1 MSHAPSLSMQFS
13 ALGGPE
19 VLLPVEGPCPLP
31 GPGEVLIAQ
40 QAIGLN
46 FVDVYHRSGLYPLPL
61 PGIPGVE
68 GAGVI
73 EAVGEGVEHVAVG
86 QRVAYAGAVGAYA
99 THRLLPAW
107 RAIPL
112 PDALAF
118 EQAGSNLLRGLTAH
132 MLFSH
137 VYPLRPGRRVLVH
150 AAAGGLGSIL
160 VRLSKRLGAEVIATV
175 GSAEK
180 EALARGHGADHVI
193 VGRDVDFAAE
203 VAALTAGDGVHLAV
217 DGIGGSTLARTIAC
231 VRPFGMTASIG
242 QVAGAAPP
250 VPLSA
255 LRSNA
260 LARPSVMAFTTN
272 REAYGPAVEAVL
284 SLMQEG
290 LFEAPQQVYALSEA
304 ARAHADLEAGRIT
317 GSAWLRP

>member
-1 MSHAPSLSMQFS
+1 MSHASPFSMQFS
-13 ALGGPE
+13 AIGGPE
-19 VLLPVEGPCPLP
+19 VLQPVEHSRPVP

-46 FVDVYHRSGLYPLPL
+46 FIDVYHRSGAYPLPL

-68 GAGVI
+68 GAGVV
-73 EAVGEGVEHVAVG
+73 EAVGEGVETVAVG
-86 QRVAYAGAVGAYA
+86 RRVAYAGAVGAYA

-118 EQAGSNLLRGLTAH
+118 EDAGSNLLRGLTAH
-132 MLFSH
+132 MLLSH
-137 VYPLRPGRRVLVH
+137 VHPLRPGMRALVH

-160 VRLSKRLGAEVIATV
+160 VRLAKRLGAEVIATV
-175 GSAEK
+175 GHADK
-180 EALARGHGADHVI
+180 AAMARAHGADHVI
-193 VGRDVDFAAE
+193 IGRDIDLAAE
-203 VAALTAGDGVHLAV
+203 VAALTAGEGVHLAI

-242 QVAGAAPP
+242 QVAGVAPP
-250 VPLSA
+250 VPLAA

-260 LARPSVMAFTTN
+260 LSRPSVMAFSAN

-284 SLMQEG
+284 ALMQQG
-290 LFEAPQQVYALSEA
+290 LFDRPQQVYALADA
-304 ARAHADLEAGRIT
+304 ASAHADLEAGRIV

>member
-1 MSHAPSLSMQFS
+1 MTHATPYSMQVS
-13 ALGGPE
+13 AVGGPE
-19 VLLPVEGPCPLP
+19 VLHAVQLPRLLP

-46 FVDVYHRSGLYPLPL
+46 FVDVYHRSGAYPLPL

-68 GAGVI
+68 GAGVVEAI
-73 EAVGEGVEHVAVG
+73 GEGVDHLAVGE
-86 QRVAYAGAVGAYA
+86 RVVYAGAVGAYA

-107 RAIPL
+107 RTIPL
-112 PDALAF
+112 PEAVAF

-132 MLFSH
+132 MLLSH
-137 VYPLRPGRRVLVH
+137 VYPLRAGMRVLVH

-160 VRLSKRLGAEVIATV
+160 VRLAKRLGAEVIATV
-175 GSAEK
+175 GSPEK
-180 EALARGHGADHVI
+180 EALARGHGADHVV

-203 VAALTAGDGVHLAV
+203 VAALTAGDGVHLAI
-217 DGIGGSTLARTIAC
+217 DGIGGGTLARTIAC

-242 QVAGAAPP
+242 QVAGVAPP
-250 VPLSA
+250 VPLAA

-260 LARPSVMAFTTN
+260 LSRPSVMAFSAN
-272 REAYGPAVEAVL
+272 REVYGPAVDAVL
-284 SLMQEG
+284 SLMQEN
-290 LFEAPQQVYALSEA
+290 LFEAPQQAYPLTEA